1 MKANDRI
8 VKLLVKTP
16 MSKSKK
22 LIENIAVATHGGEL
36 TYLFNKGFFG
46 KNPSMLKEDRI
57 VMDAFVTS
65 FTNFAKY
72 GYGFRF
78 SVPTK

>member
-1 MKANDRI
+1 M
-8 VKLLVKTP
+8 
-16 MSKSKK
+16 
-22 LIENIAVATHGGEL
+22 ATHGGEL

-46 KNPSMLKEDRI
+46 KYPSMTKEDQT

-72 GYGFRF
+72 GC
-78 SVPTK
+78 